1 MASFYNIDLQI
12 DANFDTNSI
21 PPFSTIATNF
31 QIQTDE
37 GISLLWTNNEL
48 GNSNELEAIIEADST
63 GHSYLVGSVVTSG
76 ATGTYSC
83 DVPNTNGLTFMRYW
97 APASS
102 PGDQFF
108 VLSNTLNNMD
118 IFTVP
123 YIAYSDAFRTAI
135 RF

>member
-97 APASS
+97 ALRIPMISDIQS
-102 PGDQFF
+102 EIIGQRSD
-108 VLSNTLNNMD
+108 NCRTLVRD
-118 IFTVP
+118 CRTVVG
-123 YIAYSDAFRTAI
+123 A
-135 RF
+135 